1 MVFPDFHIALGTV
14 WVFLKGHSEIEM
26 VRFVL
31 FDGKT
36 LAAYE
41 EALKKLQVD

>member
-1 MVFPDFHIALGTV
+1 VAD
-14 WVFLKGHSEIEM
+14 FLKKHPEIEL

-31 FDGKT
+31 FDSKT

-41 EALKKLQVD
+41 EALKKLTVD